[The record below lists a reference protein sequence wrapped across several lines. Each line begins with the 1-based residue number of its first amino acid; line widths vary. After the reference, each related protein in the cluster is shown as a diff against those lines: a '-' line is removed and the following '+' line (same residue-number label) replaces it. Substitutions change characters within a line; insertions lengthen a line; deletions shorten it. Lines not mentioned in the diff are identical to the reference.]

1 MSVIVRFAPSPT
13 GRLHVGNVRT
23 ALMNYLFVRERGGKF
38 VLRIDDTDLERST
51 NEYEEGIKR
60 DLGWLGL
67 SWDESFN
74 QSHRFPSYEEAA
86 QKLREAGRFMPV
98 TKPVKSWTVS
108 VNYCACRA
116 SRPSITAPVLI

>member
-60 DLGWLGL
+60 DLKWLGL
-67 SWDESFN
+67 NWDCLLYTS
-74 QSHRFPSYEEAA
+74 PSP
-86 QKLREAGRFMPV
+86 RD
-98 TKPVKSWTVS
+98 S
-108 VNYCACRA
+108 
-116 SRPSITAPVLI
+116 